1 MKFIFTL
8 LLLLFTLSSVQ
19 IYSQETSHRR
29 EKKHARKKSGKGG
42 GPSNAFIDRKDK
54 NKPSNKLS
62 RQNRR
67 DQRKINKASR
77 KQMNHSRKK
86 LGYKKLR
93 KSERR

>member
-8 LLLLFTLSSVQ
+8 LLFLFTLSSLEG
-19 IYSQETSHRR
+19 YSQEQSRR
-29 EKKHARKKSGKGG
+29 ERKHLRKKSGKGG
-42 GPSNAFIDRKDK
+42 GPSNSFIDRKAK

-77 KQMNHSRKK
+77 KQMDRSRKK

-93 KSERR
+93 KSEHR